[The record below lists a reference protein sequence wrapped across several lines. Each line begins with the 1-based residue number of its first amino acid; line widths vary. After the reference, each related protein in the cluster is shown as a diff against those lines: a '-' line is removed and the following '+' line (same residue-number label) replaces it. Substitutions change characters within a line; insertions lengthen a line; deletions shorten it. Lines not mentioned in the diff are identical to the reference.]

1 MNISLEH
8 IGKGTYFDDAYKV
21 SFKYDTKIL
30 AQVKSLAERRYLPE
44 ERAWEI
50 PEYEV
55 ENLLQKMIDLNVQVL
70 AEESI
75 MQSLKEKEVADKRE
89 ATQERLKGIK
99 PVIDFDFKTE
109 PLPHQIEA
117 FNYGIEHNSILLG
130 DQQGLGKTK
139 ESIDISVAR
148 KKEIYKCLIVCGVNS
163 VKYNWQEEI
172 QKHSSEKSTIIDDR
186 TMDQRV
192 QHLNSW
198 YKSNEYFGIINI
210 ESLRNEKIQDALY
223 VGIKDG
229 FIGAVIVDEIHKAK
243 NGQSQQ
249 GKALRILRAPIKMG
263 LTGTPIM
270 SKAEDLWNILTWLG
284 VEKRNVWQFRNAY
297 CIMGGFNNYKVVAY
311 KNLESLN
318 GLLNTVMLRRTKEEV
333 LDLPPKTYITEYV
346 ELPRKIQILYNQ
358 IRDGI
363 IEELEDILEN
373 PNPLTCTLRLRQLT
387 SGDPNLTEYNPKLDR
402 IKEILEDE
410 IIPNGE
416 KAIIFSQWSTIAKDL
431 GIELQKY
438 QPIVITGDVDPDR
451 RQKLVNE
458 FQTNPHCKIAI
469 GTIGA
474 MGTGLT
480 LNKANHVFFMDKA
493 WTSGENEQ
501 AEDRAHRIGTTGTV
515 NIITMVAKNTI
526 DEGIED
532 YLKENKDLF
541 DRVVDGKGS
550 NVDMRDLLN
559 KLLKL

>member
-1 MNISLEH
+1 MIKVQK
-8 IGKGTYFDDAYKV
+8 IGKGTYFKDAYKV
-21 SFKYDTKIL
+21 SFKYDTNIL
-30 AQVKSLAERRYLPE
+30 AKVKSLAERRYLSE

-50 PEYEV
+50 PAHELPNLMKLFEGKIIADDEIMEALNTKAI
-55 ENLLQKMIDLNVQVL
+55 EN
-70 AEESI
+70 
-75 MQSLKEKEVADKRE
+75 KRE
-89 ATQERLKGIK
+89 AIQNRLKGIK
-99 PVIDFDFKTE
+99 PAIDFNFKTK

-117 FNYGIEHNSILLG
+117 FNMGLEKNSLLLG

-139 ESIDISVAR
+139 ESIDIAVAR

-172 QKHSSEKSTIIDDR
+172 QIHSNERSTIIDDK
-186 TMDQRV
+186 TMDKRV
-192 QHLNSW
+192 AHLNEW
-198 YKSNEYFGIINI
+198 YKGSEFFGIINI

-223 VGIKDG
+223 IGIKDG

-249 GKALRILRAPIKMG
+249 GKALRILRAPIKIG

-297 CIMGGFNNYKVVAY
+297 CVMGGYGNYKVVSY

-318 GLLNTVMLRRTKEEV
+318 GLLNTVMLRRTKAEV
-333 LDLPPKTYITEYV
+333 LDLPPKIHQQEYV
-346 ELPRKIQILYNQ
+346 ELTRKQQLMYKD
-358 IRDGI
+358 IRNGI
-363 IEELEDILEN
+363 VAELEDILSN

-387 SGDPNLTEYNPKLDR
+387 GGLFTDDNPKLDR
-402 IKEILEDE
+402 VKDMLDEE

-416 KAIIFSQWSTIAKDL
+416 KAIIFSQWESVTEIYKEAL
-431 GIELQKY
+431 SKY
-438 QPIVITGDVDPDR
+438 NPIYITGKIDPVK
-451 RQKLVNE
+451 RQEEVNR
-458 FQTNPHCKIAI
+458 FQTDPECRLAI

-480 LNKANHVFFMDKA
+480 LNKASYVFFIDKA

-501 AEDRAHRIGTTGTV
+501 AEDRAHRIGTSGTV
-515 NIITMVAKNTI
+515 TVISMLAKGTL
-526 DEGIED
+526 DEDIED
-532 YLKENKDLF
+532 YLRENKDLF
-541 DRVVDGKGS
+541 DRVVEGKGT
-550 NVDMRDLLN
+550 NVDMRALLN
-559 KLLKL
+559 KLLKI